1 MTLHAVIGEGSIN
14 KRDLTHQLEDLREKA
29 TAEDDQFWFL
39 VQGKSDPTQA
49 DKDLIAYFAENEIFF
64 ATIAHEDTTLDDLY
78 ENAEDNHE
86 FDGEFGPALVEAMQS
101 LQEDDEGADLL
112 ALLVNPKEDDEGDIA
127 AIEAIQAA
135 IDAGFEAFGLND
147 SMEQITLEEAEPEP
161 PKAAAKKS
169 SSSKATAEPK
179 EGLLKDDEIAQPFN
193 REELEAMSPPDIKA
207 LATGMGI
214 TGRGKK
220 DYIEGI
226 LAARGDSPV
235 SNVVPINSNAAAA
248 NGAEIKAG
256 WLGEDQVFIVIHGAS
271 GVQFKRANAAA
282 VDAL

>member
-1 MTLHAVIGEGSIN
+1 MTLHVVIGEGSIN
-14 KRDLTHQLEDLREKA
+14 TRELTHQLEDLKAKA
-29 TAEDDQFWFL
+29 TKEDDQFWFI
-39 VQGKSDPTQA
+39 VQGKSEPTQA
-49 DKDLIAYFAENEIFF
+49 DKDLIAYFAEHETFY
-64 ATIAHEDTTLDDLY
+64 ATIADENETLDKLY
-78 ENAEDNHE
+78 DNAEDNHVFE
-86 FDGEFGPALVEAMQS
+86 GDLGPALVEAMQG

-112 ALLVNPKEDDEGDIA
+112 AILVDPKDDDESDAPAIA
-127 AIEAIQAA
+127 AIEAV
-135 IDAGFEAFGLND
+135 IDAGFEVFGLND
-147 SMEQITLEEAEPEP
+147 SMEQITLDDATPAPEP
-161 PKAAAKKS
+161 PKAAKKS

-179 EGLLKDDEIAQPFN
+179 DVTPGEDIT
-193 REELEAMSPPDIKA
+193 REALEAMTPPDVKA

-226 LAARGDSPV
+226 LASLSDSPV

-256 WLGEDQVFIVIHGAS
+256 WLGEDQVFIVIHGAN